1 MNNLTLS
8 PTRLDFA
15 PLHAAMKEI
24 VDGELLAGVSSAVL
38 HGRDLIDL
46 HCTGWADR
54 EQQIGLRP
62 DHLFRMY
69 SSTKLITSCAVL
81 LLMED
86 GKLGLDDPIERFI
99 AQLGNRQVLRP
110 GATSLG
116 DTEPARSSITVRHLL
131 THSAGLGYGLLD
143 PGTLLYQAFIDA
155 GVRDH
160 TTSLAQMID
169 LLEGLP
175 LAFHPGS
182 SWEYSIAT
190 DVLGR
195 LVEVVSGQPFDVF
208 LSARIFKPLGMV
220 DTGFMI
226 PSAQR
231 SRLVAYYRGASLTK
245 PLKPGLTRVDDIPYA
260 GAFEKAATRRS
271 GGGGL
276 VSTLPDTLALIRS
289 LIPGGPTLLRPETL
303 SLMMQSHLPRGVY
316 TGFPKPVIGKS
327 FGLGGA
333 VSLSASSID
342 PPDSVGEFQWGGM
355 AGTHWWIN
363 PRRGLAGIV
372 MAQRDTAF
380 WHPFSFAM
388 KQAVYQAA
396 A

>member
-1 MNNLTLS
+1 
-8 PTRLDFA
+8 
-15 PLHAAMKEI
+15 
-24 VDGELLAGVSSAVL
+24 
-38 HGRDLIDL
+38 
-46 HCTGWADR
+46 
-54 EQQIGLRP
+54 
-62 DHLFRMY
+62 MY
-69 SSTKLITSCAVL
+69 SNTKLITSCAVL

-99 AQLGNRQVLRP
+99 AQLGNRRVLRP
-110 GATSLG
+110 GARALD
-116 DTEPARSSITVRHLL
+116 DTEPARSPITVRHLL

-160 TTSLAQMID
+160 TTSLAHMID

-175 LAFHPGS
+175 LAFHPGT

-208 LSARIFKPLGMV
+208 LRARIFEPLGMV

-231 SRLVAYYRGASLTK
+231 SRLVAYYRGASLTR
-245 PLKPGLTRVDDIPYA
+245 PLKPGLTRIDDIPYA
-260 GAFEKAATRRS
+260 GAFEKAATRLS

-289 LIPGGPTLLRPETL
+289 LIPGGSTLLRPETL
-303 SLMMQSHLPRGVY
+303 ALMMQSHLPQGVF

-333 VSLSASSID
+333 VS
-342 PPDSVGEFQWGGM
+342 
-355 AGTHWWIN
+355 
-363 PRRGLAGIV
+363 
-372 MAQRDTAF
+372 
-380 WHPFSFAM
+380 
-388 KQAVYQAA
+388 
-396 A
+396 